1 MNKLF
6 NNAIVEVNGVRAI
19 TGGGTGASNDEQA
32 RVNLKGI
39 GYFPTDTS
47 YVKTIRALTVAEY
60 DALGSFDPNTIYF
73 IL

>member
-1 MNKLF
+1 MNTKF
-6 NNAIVEVNGVRAI
+6 NGIIVETNGVRAI

-39 GYFPTDTS
+39 GYVPTDTS
-47 YVKTIRALTVAEY
+47 YVKTIRALTAAEY
-60 DALGSFDPNTIYF
+60 DALASFDPNTIYF